1 MHSNQAALSY
11 PLENPGF
18 DAGSTFTIIIPAYNE
33 EKRIKPVLEEICT
46 YIGSNNLPW
55 NVIVS
60 IDGDDGTELLL
71 RDFAAHYPFLSY
83 LKGSGRNGKGSAIKR
98 AINSATGE
106 FVMLM
111 DADGS
116 ISLDSVVP
124 SLNLLGNFDVI
135 IFDRYSDPENKMP
148 FVRRFASRGFNVLVR
163 GALGI
168 KVRDTQCGY
177 KIMRTSYA
185 RKAFDDISVSNTF
198 FDVALLYYLKEHGA
212 DLTEVPVKYSHG
224 DESKFNT
231 VGEVLGQG
239 VSLFGFRIRHS
250 RFWKYI
256 PKKLI
261 DLYYRKFRWI

>member
-1 MHSNQAALSY
+1 MHSNQPALSY
-11 PLENPGF
+11 SSENLSF
-18 DAGSTFTIIIPAYNE
+18 NIESTFTIIIPAYNE

-71 RDFAAHYPFLSY
+71 KDFAAHYPFLTY
-83 LKGSGRNGKGSAIKR
+83 LKGSGRNGKGGAIKR
-98 AINSATGE
+98 AINAATGE

-116 ISLDSVVP
+116 TSLDSLVP

-135 IFDRYSDPENKMP
+135 IFDRYSDADNKMP

-177 KIMRTSYA
+177 KIIRTSYA
-185 RKAFDDISVSNTF
+185 KKAFDNISVTNAF
-198 FDVALLYYLKEHGA
+198 FDVALLYYLKKHGA
-212 DLTEVPVKYSHG
+212 GIIEVPVRYNHG

-231 VGEVLGQG
+231 VGLVLGEG
-239 VSLFGFRIRHS
+239 ISLFGFRIRHS